1 MRWNDETGN
10 TIRYILIQIPELV
23 KENTSAKKA
32 GYNTIDEIG
41 RDRILRAAQ
50 TLKSINPLTTVDLGF
65 KHYTLQEPSDQTLAK
80 LDEFNP
86 QAFFVD
92 NILDEFGKDT
102 VLCTWALR
110 DGYGLDAEITPIDL
124 NGYTAYLCGRHLYF
138 ITPNLLNDGGPDPIV
153 ALIERYSNDKFFKP
167 ENIVLFGYSFTYTE
181 TEALKKNLL
190 PLRDGIKNLKVNLDI
205 RY

>member
-1 MRWNDETGN
+1 ML
-10 TIRYILIQIPELV
+10 LIKI
-23 KENTSAKKA
+23 KESCPGFK
-32 GYNTIDEIG
+32 GDF
-41 RDRILRAAQ
+41 
-50 TLKSINPLTTVDLGF
+50 GF
-65 KHYTLQEPSDQTLAK
+65 KHYTLKEPSDQTLAK
-80 LDEFNP
+80 LEDFNP
-86 QAFFVD
+86 QAIFAD

-110 DGYGLDAEITPIDL
+110 DGYGLDAVITPIDL

-138 ITPNLLNDGGPDPIV
+138 ITPNLLSNSGPDPIV
-153 ALIERYSNDKFFKP
+153 ALIERYSNDKYFKP

-181 TEALKKNLL
+181 TEALRKNLL